1 LEEVSLDVASSTP
14 TGVAGREAVDAF
26 PVETKGN
33 PGGRVFGSLRLRDS
47 RLPIALVRRR
57 IALAVDTAAD
67 PTYFP
72 CVEISSIGKHT
83 RLAGDPVG
91 SLSERSESE
100 GAIGAVFA
108 ALSDPTRRR
117 IVEALDGGESTVGD
131 LATRLGVGTPAMSKH
146 LTVLQK
152 AGLVSRRRDAQR
164 RLCRLEPAGFHDLNE
179 WSRRY
184 ERLWAGSLDNLDT
197 YIAELAAGEQ
207 A

>member
-1 LEEVSLDVASSTP
+1 M
-14 TGVAGREAVDAF
+14 
-26 PVETKGN
+26 
-33 PGGRVFGSLRLRDS
+33 
-47 RLPIALVRRR
+47 
-57 IALAVDTAAD
+57 
-67 PTYFP
+67 
-72 CVEISSIGKHT
+72 EISPIGKHE
-83 RLAGDPVG
+83 RRAGDPVG
-91 SLSERSESE
+91 SLSERSESK

-117 IVEALDGGESTVGD
+117 IVEALDDGESTVGD

-146 LTVLQK
+146 LTVLEN